1 MKLNYNLHS
10 SALPPQSRPGIPSKH
25 QPESA
30 LSRHLK
36 PLLNILFTREFE
48 SKMSSNFRLLEKKK
62 TKILKMEELTSF
74 FYRTTSSFKEK
85 LKNELSLLG
94 RQRLIYQALLYIE
107 I

>member
-1 MKLNYNLHS
+1 MKLNYNITS
-10 SALPPQSRPGIPSKH
+10 SALPPHSRPGIPSKY
-25 QPESA
+25 QPKSA

-36 PLLNILFTREFE
+36 PLLDILFSREFE

-74 FYRTTSSFKEK
+74 FYRTTSSLKEK

-94 RQRLIYQALLYIE
+94 RQRLKYQALLYLE